1 MYTFIRTLLLYLG
14 LFIFTRCTAVEQTM
28 AVYLNFPDSSV
39 HAFALKHDGGHKP
52 KQGHRYYWYSNNS
65 IISADGSFSGRLL
78 HGTYTSY
85 YPDHNLLQQGE
96 FEHGLKKGLWTKWYD
111 GGIVKE
117 RAHFSNG
124 LLDGVYE
131 LYDAA
136 GLLVARIHYRNGLRD
151 GKTIT
156 YRSNQPDSIV
166 RYRKGHL
173 VVNREK
179 QDSVKTGHPKNKG
192 NKLKMRWHKSAG
204 KDSIVNQDSAKKSPV
219 DRVVKKQKEIKSK
232 KQTKTDEKNKPG
244 LYRMKKLLHCKKHKS
259 KSV

>member
-1 MYTFIRTLLLYLG
+1 
-14 LFIFTRCTAVEQTM
+14 M

-96 FEHGLKKGLWTKWYD
+96 FDHGLKNGLWTKWYD

-131 LYDAA
+131 FYDAT
-136 GLLVARIHYRNGLRD
+136 GLLVMRIQYRNGLRD

-156 YRSNQPDSIV
+156 YRPNQPDSIV
-166 RYRKGHL
+166 RYRKGNL
-173 VVNREK
+173 VVKREK
-179 QDSVKTGHPKNKG
+179 PDSVKADLPKNKG
-192 NKLKMRWHKSAG
+192 NKLKMRWYKSGG

-219 DRVVKKQKEIKSK
+219 DSVVKKQKIIKPKSNVKTNERNMGMLQRIK
-232 KQTKTDEKNKPG
+232 KC
-244 LYRMKKLLHCKKHKS
+244 LHIKKRKS